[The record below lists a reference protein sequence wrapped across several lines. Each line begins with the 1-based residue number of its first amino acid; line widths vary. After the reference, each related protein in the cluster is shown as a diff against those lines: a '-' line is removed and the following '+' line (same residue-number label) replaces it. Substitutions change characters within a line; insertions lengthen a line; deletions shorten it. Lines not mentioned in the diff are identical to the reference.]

1 MEFTVMKSN
10 NYWPPVLAG
19 IILGIALFVSFIVA
33 GQGMGASGAF
43 ARTAAQG
50 VFTVDPAIAQ
60 NAYAGKYLKSG
71 NALLNWT
78 VIEVA
83 GIFLG
88 GLLSALL
95 ARRIK
100 PEITRAEGYSVMK
113 RLGFAFIGGI
123 LVAVATRLARGCTS
137 GQALDGASTFSVG
150 AWIFM
155 LAAFGAGFFFAFLF
169 KKQWKGVK

>member
-1 MEFTVMKSN
+1 MN
-10 NYWPPVLAG
+10 NKYWSPVFAG
-19 IILGIALFVSFIVA
+19 LILGIALFISFVVA

-43 ARTAAQG
+43 ARVAAQG
-50 VFTVDPAIAQ
+50 VYTIDPSIAQ
-60 NAYAGKYLKSG
+60 NAYAGKYLKHG

-88 GLLSALL
+88 GFISALI

-100 PEITRAEGYSVMK
+100 PEITRAQGYSPVK
-113 RLGFAFIGGI
+113 RLIFAFVGGI

-137 GQALDGASTFSVG
+137 GQALDGAATFSVG